1 MKFAMRPWVFAML
14 CEKSKQAVN
23 LGVQDIEPP
32 RTGNPEIVDT
42 ESSIAEI

>member
-1 MKFAMRPWVFAML
+1 
-14 CEKSKQAVN
+14 

-42 ESSIAEI
+42 ESSIAEIWMSAITNKYPGPVYVAQQV